1 MDRERLY
8 IVGCG
13 PGAPDMLTM
22 RARALIDRAT
32 LCVGAERL
40 LEELV
45 DKGAGKKVLPLK
57 GNYSEVL
64 EEAELLWKEGERV
77 VFLVSGDPLLYS
89 LGTMV
94 IERFGRDHC
103 EVVPGISSVQYAFAR
118 LKESWRDY
126 MVVSLHGRR
135 KRDIRRLF
143 EEGRNLAILLD
154 AECNLEFIRSR
165 LKGVDLSGYT
175 FFTATNLSLPDER
188 VEEIGLDEFGRMDIP
203 SLSILI
209 AGRKKDG

>member
-13 PGAPDMLTM
+13 PGTPDMLTM
-22 RARALIDRAT
+22 RARSIIEQAT
-32 LCVGAERL
+32 VCVGAERL

-45 DKGAGKKVLPLK
+45 DRVGGKKVLPLR

-64 EEAELLWKEGERV
+64 KEAELLWKEGERV

-103 EVVPGISSVQYAFAR
+103 DVVPGISSVQYAFAR
-118 LKESWRDY
+118 LKESWNGY
-126 MVVSLHGRR
+126 MVVSLHGGRGV
-135 KRDIRRLF
+135 DVRRLF

-154 AECNLEFIRSR
+154 AGCSLESIRAM
-165 LKGVDLSGYT
+165 LEGLDLSGYR
-175 FFTATNLSLPDER
+175 FFMAANLSLPDER
-188 VEEIGLDEFGRMDIP
+188 VEEIGLDEFHKGDIP

-209 AGRKKDG
+209 AGRNKDG